1 MAHERR
7 PVTTEAELR
16 AVVPEPIPRIRDK
29 AKPELHEVHRLFLAA
44 ARLYFVA
51 TSGAAGDLDVSPK
64 GDPAGG
70 VLILDDRTIALPDRP
85 GNRRVDGLRNLLQDP
100 HVALEFVIPGRGD
113 TLRINGTAVVLADA
127 PYAPMMAVGEKLPQL
142 IVEVAIDEV
151 FFHCSKAFLRSEA
164 WEPSTWPTNDDDH
177 GVPRRAVIAKSL
189 ERPDDSL
196 EELDRYYGPG
206 YGRELY

>member
-1 MAHERR
+1 MAHARR

-29 AKPELHEVHRLFLAA
+29 ARPELHEVHRLFLAA

-51 TSGAAGDLDVSPK
+51 TSGPSGLDVSPK

-70 VLILDDRTIALPDRP
+70 VLVLDDRTIALPDRP
-85 GNRRVDGLRNLLQDP
+85 GNRRVDGLRNLLVDP
-100 HVALEFVIPGRGD
+100 RIALEFVIPGRGD
-113 TLRINGTAVVLADA
+113 TLRVNGTAAVLADA
-127 PYAPMMAVGEKLPQL
+127 PYAPRMAVGEKVPQL

-164 WEPSTWPTNDDDH
+164 WEPSTWATTDDDR
-177 GVPRRAVIAKSL
+177 GVPRRAVIAKTL
-189 ERPDDSL
+189 ERPEDSL
-196 EELDRYYGPG
+196 EELDRYYGEG

>member
-1 MAHERR
+1 MGHVRT
-7 PVTTEAELR
+7 PVTTIEELR
-16 AVVPEPIPRIRDK
+16 AVVPEPIARIRDK
-29 AKPELHEVHRLFLAA
+29 ARPELHEVHRLFLAA

-51 TSGAAGDLDVSPK
+51 TSGAGGDLDVSPK
-64 GDPAGG
+64 GDPAGA
-70 VLILDDRTIALPDRP
+70 VLVLDDRTLALPDRP

-100 HVALEFVIPGRGD
+100 HIAIEFFIPGRGD
-113 TLRINGTAVVLADA
+113 TLRVNGTAAVLADA
-127 PYAPMMAVGEKLPQL
+127 PYAPRMAVGEKLPQL

-164 WEPSTWPTNDDDH
+164 WEPSTWPTAADDH

-189 ERPDDSL
+189 ERPNDSL